1 MKAIVLFCTFVIS
14 ISLVSA
20 QEQNYSNKEL
30 LEMNIFEL
38 CEALGIP
45 GKYNDRYDAVILP
58 LCEEGVV
65 LFDGSLNPY
74 VTEEN
79 SKEIEELGLSC
90 YKYVGS
96 SKQNLKLIRNIVH
109 NRHLFENGRLKPN
122 AASQW
127 QIVD

>member
-14 ISLVSA
+14 ISLVLA

-74 VTEEN
+74 ITEEN
-79 SKEIEELGLSC
+79 IEEIEELGLSC

-96 SKQNLKLIRNIVH
+96 SKQNLKLVRNIVH
-109 NRHLFENGRLKPN
+109 NRHLFENGRLKLN

>member
-1 MKAIVLFCTFVIS
+1 MKAIVLFCTFAIS

-45 GKYNDRYDAVILP
+45 EKYNDRYGAIILP
-58 LCEEGVV
+58 LCEEGVI
-65 LFDGSLNPY
+65 LFDGTLNPY

-79 SKEIEELGLSC
+79 NEEIEELGLSC